1 MQVQEE
7 SLSRTRIRGAVQRQL
22 GGGGIRENSGD
33 ARLGTAEP
41 HLRGEGAVGN
51 PVGLTDVLPL
61 VLGDGLNA
69 VANLRGV
76 FGRQP
81 QILQGYAHDECVCVH
96 HVCIGIAP
104 GAVERIVGEL
114 LQRPVFVAHQAH
126 DREVQPCG
134 TVGFEHIIGAVIA
147 VRIDIDREGVFL
159 RDHIPVP
166 PRADAEGKRAFVRV
180 FTRLLE
186 RGRVRGRTHMLQ
198 VRLHIA
204 ADPQVARVNTIH
216 RCAPLEGSQQG
227 AVSALVQLSAL

>member
-22 GGGGIRENSGD
+22 GGRGIREKSGY

-51 PVGLTDVLPL
+51 PVGLADVLPL

-180 FTRLLE
+180 FARILE

-216 RCAPLEGSQQG
+216 RCAPLEGPQQG
-227 AVSALVQLSAL
+227 AVSALVQLGAL